1 MCYFRNMIP
10 LGIILSFVL
19 GVVLCAPWLI
29 SERGTRTVPLV
40 LQAAS
45 LQRNMSL
52 ADNFRK
58 QFLSRTWVAGEK
70 IQTMKLH

>member
-1 MCYFRNMIP
+1 MIP

-19 GVVLCAPWLI
+19 GVVLWLI

-40 LQAAS
+40 LQAAP

-58 QFLSRTWVAGEK
+58 
-70 IQTMKLH
+70 

>member
-1 MCYFRNMIP
+1 MRRFRSMIP
-10 LGIILSFVL
+10 LGIIMSYAFG
-19 GVVLCAPWLI
+19 GVALDAPWLV
-29 SERGTRTVPLV
+29 SERGTRTVPQV

-58 QFLSRTWVAGEK
+58 
-70 IQTMKLH
+70 